1 MQESKAMD
9 KVDKLDMSIE
19 KLLSQKTGDKF
30 TVNGKWLCKLENDV
44 DTGHWKKDLNSP
56 AMNIEILVDVCSTS
70 DNEEHLA
77 GMVLVQSDVSLS
89 RKYYANLYM
98 RSASDKKWKC
108 MLSIVDIEF
117 RNA

>member
-1 MQESKAMD
+1 MNE
-9 KVDKLDMSIE
+9 VDKLEMSIE
-19 KLLSQKTGDKF
+19 ELLSQKAGCEF
-30 TVNGKWLCKLENDV
+30 TVNRKWSCKLIDDASIEQ
-44 DTGHWKKDLNSP
+44 WKKDINSP

-70 DNEEHLA
+70 DNEEHLV

-98 RSASDKKWKC
+98 RNASDKKWKC

-117 RNA
+117 KNA